1 MRTRGGIVVSWEQ
14 VRAAAVIVQEC
25 ARYPWPSHLR
35 PGIAALTVAA
45 LTNAWAES
53 RWDPMVQSG
62 YRDRTGA
69 REDSWGL
76 FQLNRR
82 GGVGQGYAVAHLQDP
97 HINTRLILGEV
108 VRQDAA
114 TGGAIHR
121 ALRGS
126 VGDVVAVFTA
136 EVERP
141 AHRHAEG
148 ERRRQL
154 AETMWGADLV
164 RYPALR
170 L

>member
-1 MRTRGGIVVSWEQ
+1 MPRTRGGVVVSWAQ
-14 VRAAAVIVQEC
+14 LQAAGVIVQEC

-35 PGIAALTVAA
+35 PGIGALTIAA

-53 RWDPMVQSG
+53 RWNPVVQSG

-82 GGVGQGYAVAHLQDP
+82 GGVGAGVAVAALQDP
-97 HINTRLILGEV
+97 RTNTRLILNEV

-114 TGGAIHR
+114 TGAFHR

-126 VGDVVAVFTA
+126 VGDVVVVFCV

-141 AHRHAEG
+141 ADRFAEG

-154 AETMWGADLV
+154 AAMMWGADLV
-164 RYPALR
+164 RVPALQF
-170 L
+170 

>member
-1 MRTRGGIVVSWEQ
+1 MPRTRGGVVVSWEQ
-14 VRAAAVIVQEC
+14 LRAAGVIVREC

-35 PGIAALTVAA
+35 PGIGALTIAA

-53 RWDPMVQSG
+53 RWDPTVQSG
-62 YRDRTGA
+62 FRDAAGR

-76 FQLNRR
+76 FQLNRA
-82 GGVGQGYAVAHLQDP
+82 GGVGTGFSVASLQDP
-97 HINTRLILGEV
+97 HINTQLILGEV

-114 TGGAIHR
+114 TGAIHR
-121 ALRGS
+121 ALTGT
-126 VGDVVAVFTA
+126 VGDVVATFCA

-141 AHRHAEG
+141 ADRHREG

-154 AETMWGADLV
+154 AATMWGADLV
-164 RYPALR
+164 RYPALS